1 MARSSSKAASCG
13 SSARWRVG
21 NWANSASPAA
31 CPANGDT
38 LARRAPAWRLGIALT
53 LTGAA
58 PCHMPLAERGL
69 RPQQE
74 QLYSRA
80 SKCSKVQRVEHIE
93 IRDTQKVGPPPRLS
107 GRPPVARRSTACL
120 RRRSAYNPHEFKDY
134 HSYEAARQRVRPRR
148 RGGPA
153 PRAQRE
159 A

>member
-1 MARSSSKAASCG
+1 MARSSSKAASNG
-13 SSARWRVG
+13 SSARWKVG

-31 CPANGDT
+31 CPGNGDK
-38 LARRAPAWRLGIALT
+38 LASRGPAWTLGIALT

-58 PCHMPLAERGL
+58 PCHMHLAGRGL

-93 IRDTQKVGPPPRLS
+93 IRDTKKAGACRGCRPAIRGSPIDNLPPDAQP
-107 GRPPVARRSTACL
+107 
-120 RRRSAYNPHEFKDY
+120 YNPHEFKDY
-134 HSYEAARQRVRPRR
+134 HSYGSARQRVRPRR

>member
-93 IRDTQKVGPPPRLS
+93 IRDTKKAGACRGCPAGHLWLADRQLASVDA
-107 GRPPVARRSTACL
+107 RP
-120 RRRSAYNPHEFKDY
+120 YNPHEFKDY
-134 HSYEAARQRVRPRR
+134 HSYEA
-148 RGGPA
+148 
-153 PRAQRE
+153 
-159 A
+159 